1 MDQDVEKL
9 KEERPQ
15 GFQPPLMRTCIE
27 CCMDKGVS
35 QFPQFHGSNQTCR
48 KCLAKKS
55 RARMMEANKPED
67 KFRDPQE
74 AEIGQIVKLAHK
86 PEPAHYIEAGGLR
99 IQLCQSCLKRFLG
112 I

>member
-1 MDQDVEKL
+1 MDQDVKKL
-9 KEERPQ
+9 T
-15 GFQPPLMRTCIE
+15 LMRTCQE
-27 CCMDKGVS
+27 CKAEKGVS
-35 QFPQFHGSNQTCR
+35 QFHGENQVCL
-48 KCLAKKS
+48 KCLIKKS
-55 RARMMEANKPED
+55 RARMKEAYKPED